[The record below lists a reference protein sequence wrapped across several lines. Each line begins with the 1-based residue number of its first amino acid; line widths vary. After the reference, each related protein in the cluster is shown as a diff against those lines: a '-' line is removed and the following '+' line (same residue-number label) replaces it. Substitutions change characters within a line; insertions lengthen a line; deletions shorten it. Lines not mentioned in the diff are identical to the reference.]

1 MNKRGSDVWC
11 EICDSTVPD
20 ADDGIID
27 MKRYKKVVEEDGSW
41 GMKFDMLKPY
51 KKIDPKGMSHFAKEV
66 VSLAAMSERKDG
78 HEECISVTFGPVYHF
93 FNEDVIKR
101 FMDRVHDIIEAAKI

>member
-1 MNKRGSDVWC
+1 MNKHGTDIWC
-11 EICDSTVPD
+11 QICDSIVEDT
-20 ADDGIID
+20 DGAIVD
-27 MKRYKKVVEEDGSW
+27 KKNSVQYQNEDGTW
-41 GMKFDMLKPY
+41 GWKIETLKPY
-51 KKIDPKGMSHFAKEV
+51 KKIDRKGLHHFAGEV

-93 FNEDVIKR
+93 FGEETIKR